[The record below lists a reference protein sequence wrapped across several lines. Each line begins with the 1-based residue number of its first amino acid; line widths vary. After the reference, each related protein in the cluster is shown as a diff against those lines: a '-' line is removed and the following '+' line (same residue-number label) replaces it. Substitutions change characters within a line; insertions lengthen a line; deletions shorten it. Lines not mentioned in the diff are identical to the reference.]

1 MHPLDQR
8 NDTMRLE
15 DTDTTNA
22 LLVTDQTMPN
32 ATVLITQGLPKEL
45 KYSYC
50 AAKSYQ
56 VAGQSINTTTEAQRG
71 QQFFMVANLT
81 QEQTYQAYIIQHQ
94 TAQITSLTV
103 PLALQTKSGKRM
115 DATPLQET
123 QLFFQIDPHCRLIHG
138 LDFCSDVAYSVPSDP
153 TQDIWNITRAY
164 DKQAQ
169 DLFAPFATALSQFNC
184 NNTQYSLVRNCDDCY
199 RDYKRWLCA
208 VTIPRCTSS
217 SSPSTLVTTRTV
229 AAQSARNPWIDATYS
244 LQNGWTELL
253 PCVDVCYQV
262 VQSCPPF
269 LQFNCPEGD
278 LAAQQYGY
286 WKTIVN
292 DSLVLDVNNPTC
304 NRVGM
309 NVSLLVISAG
319 STLMSSSWL
328 VVTASL
334 AATLVAIDA
343 FN

>member
-1 MHPLDQR
+1 
-8 NDTMRLE
+8 
-15 DTDTTNA
+15 
-22 LLVTDQTMPN
+22 MP
-32 ATVLITQGLPKEL
+32 T
-45 KYSYC
+45 
-50 AAKSYQ
+50 
-56 VAGQSINTTTEAQRG
+56 
-71 QQFFMVANLT
+71 
-81 QEQTYQAYIIQHQ
+81 
-94 TAQITSLTV
+94 
-103 PLALQTKSGKRM
+103 
-115 DATPLQET
+115 
-123 QLFFQIDPHCRLIHG
+123 
-138 LDFCSDVAYSVPSDP
+138 DP

-164 DKQAQ
+164 DQQAQ

-217 SSPSTLVTTRTV
+217 SSPSSTLVASRTV
-229 AAQSARNPWIDATYS
+229 AAQSARNPWIDATYPS
-244 LQNGWTELL
+244 KDGWTELL
-253 PCVDVCYQV
+253 PCVDLCYQV

-292 DSLVLDVNNPTC
+292 DSLALDVNHPTC

-319 STLMSSSWL
+319 SRL
-328 VVTASL
+328 TASTFL
-334 AATLVAIDA
+334 LTGLLFVILVAIDTVH
-343 FN
+343 